1 MWQTTRTIMVVP
13 IMLSLAGFYLSG
25 IKNFYRLRYWGFYVH
40 SGIRGII
47 WVYLKLGSCG
57 LFDNTIIYLTEAI
70 VVLIIS
76 LKRMSYLLLL
86 KVIHILTHT
95 HVYITRAD
103 PFAPHQYMPLIGH
116 IYFSSLYV
124 YVHLNSY
131 FHFYFYFEF
140 WILEY

>member
-1 MWQTTRTIMVVP
+1 MVIYYIIRMWQTTRTIMVVP

-25 IKNFYRLRYWGFYVH
+25 IKKFYRLRYWGFYVH

-57 LFDNTIIYLTEAI
+57 LFDNTIIYLTEAT

-95 HVYITRAD
+95 HTYILQEQTHS
-103 PFAPHQYMPLIGH
+103 PHINICLLLV
-116 IYFSSLYV
+116 IYI
-124 YVHLNSY
+124 
-131 FHFYFYFEF
+131 FHHFLSMC
-140 WILEY
+140 I

>member
-1 MWQTTRTIMVVP
+1 MVIYYIIRMWQTTRTIMVVP

-25 IKNFYRLRYWGFYVH
+25 IKKFYRLRYWGFYVH

-57 LFDNTIIYLTEAI
+57 LFDNTIIYLTEAT

-95 HVYITRAD
+95 HTYILQEQTHS
-103 PFAPHQYMPLIGH
+103 PHINICFLLV
-116 IYFSSLYV
+116 IYI
-124 YVHLNSY
+124 
-131 FHFYFYFEF
+131 FHHFLSMC
-140 WILEY
+140 I